1 MTGRSRFGSLSDV
14 LRMLHVLA
22 LSVIAVVLR
31 HPEMVEDPSESLGPA
46 LPTPLSEVEEP
57 VVEIISPNLGPNI
70 ELSLSTDNNRQHQA
84 DLATAHGYRDIFGNR
99 SLNHQDLNVGV
110 VVTFCTLAITLL
122 MVFGAV
128 KGKPSYLMP
137 FFCLQVFDFCI
148 ASLTAVGYL
157 CYLPDI
163 HRLVAQNNHL
173 PFRGELLRLNPQCL
187 SLLVLMSFMLA
198 MMVKAYFIGVVWSCY
213 KYLSLRLVA
222 AQRII
227 HYIDPDS
234 QSLLPDLPDYE
245 TAMGDPRFMKKFPTP
260 PPSYSAAVE
269 IPVAAP
275 VTVPPPSPTS
285 DPVAAPQ
292 QAQQTSHISLTTDKY
307 TSDPH
312 PPGQNGYDLLQWLH
326 GLRYYSRNRLDCR
339 RWGDWASIPV
349 ECFDS

>member
-1 MTGRSRFGSLSDV
+1 
-14 LRMLHVLA
+14 
-22 LSVIAVVLR
+22 
-31 HPEMVEDPSESLGPA
+31 
-46 LPTPLSEVEEP
+46 
-57 VVEIISPNLGPNI
+57 
-70 ELSLSTDNNRQHQA
+70 
-84 DLATAHGYRDIFGNR
+84 
-99 SLNHQDLNVGV
+99 
-110 VVTFCTLAITLL
+110 

-148 ASLTAVGYL
+148 ASVDGLNLVQEGQKNSCNAEDLILTAVGYL

-173 PFRGELLRLNPQCL
+173 PFRGELTETQ
-187 SLLVLMSFMLA
+187 SSVLVFASPH
-198 MMVKAYFIGVVWSCY
+198 VAYFIGVVWSCY

-275 VTVPPPSPTS
+275 VTVSPPSPTS
-285 DPVAAPQ
+285 DPVSAPQ
-292 QAQQTSHISLTTDKY
+292 QAQQTSQNQQPEDWFDMISINPELGMH
-307 TSDPH
+307 SA
-312 PPGQNGYDLLQWLH
+312 G
-326 GLRYYSRNRLDCR
+326 
-339 RWGDWASIPV
+339 
-349 ECFDS
+349 